1 MSNQNIAPFS
11 LETPP
16 ADKSILV
23 LSGKGGVG
31 KSTVAAYLA
40 IELATQ
46 GMKVGLMD
54 ADIHGPSIPKM
65 LGLDGKRPVAAGTGT
80 APIEYSENLG
90 VISIGF
96 LLSSSDQA
104 VIWRGPLKMGN

>member
-1 MSNQNIAPFS
+1 MKAGQERKARIAERMARVRHK
-11 LETPP
+11 L
-16 ADKSILV
+16 IV
-23 LSGKGGVG
+23 MSGKGGVG

-40 IELATQ
+40 TELAAK

-65 LGLDGKRPVAAGTGT
+65 LGLDGERPLPAGPGG
-80 APIEYSENLG
+80 AMPIEYSENLK

-104 VIWRGPLKMGN
+104 VITPST